1 MKSVLAML
9 LIILALNVADVW
21 TTTQILRKG
30 GRELNPIFTEINEQ
44 TIALKMG
51 FIFFASV
58 LSVRAYDQATKE
70 NSKLAKGI
78 IWAVLIGVTVFY
90 CYVVFN
96 NVQVM
101 FTIEGSQ

>member
-30 GRELNPIFTEINEQ
+30 GKELNPIFTEINEQ

-51 FIFFASV
+51 FIFFASI
-58 LSVRAYDQATKE
+58 LSVRAYHQASKE
-70 NSKLAKGI
+70 KSKLAKGI
-78 IWAVLIGVTVFY
+78 IWAVLIAVTIFY
-90 CYVVFN
+90 IYVVFN
-96 NVQVM
+96 NTQVM
-101 FTIEGSQ
+101 LSIERID